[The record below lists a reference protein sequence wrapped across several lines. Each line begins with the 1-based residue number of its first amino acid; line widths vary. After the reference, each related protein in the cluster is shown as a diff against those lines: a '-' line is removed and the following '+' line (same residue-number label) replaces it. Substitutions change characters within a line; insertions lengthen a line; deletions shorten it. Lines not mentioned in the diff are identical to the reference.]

1 MVLIS
6 LSIII
11 WIGWKDDA
19 ASVADFHSLLL
30 NYIELNALPRT
41 GLTKSFGFLMQ
52 KLSPD
57 MPLQLASE
65 TLLRMF
71 RARVHHHRQGQV
83 LSCIQNNG

>member
-1 MVLIS
+1 
-6 LSIII
+6 
-11 WIGWKDDA
+11 
-19 ASVADFHSLLL
+19 
-30 NYIELNALPRT
+30 
-41 GLTKSFGFLMQ
+41 MQ

-83 LSCIQNNG
+83 LSHFSFPDRIFPNLGDYILSNWGEGGT

>member
-1 MVLIS
+1 
-6 LSIII
+6 
-11 WIGWKDDA
+11 
-19 ASVADFHSLLL
+19 
-30 NYIELNALPRT
+30 
-41 GLTKSFGFLMQ
+41 MQ

-83 LSCIQNNG
+83 LSGFSFLGGHDTTKNCSGCYLE